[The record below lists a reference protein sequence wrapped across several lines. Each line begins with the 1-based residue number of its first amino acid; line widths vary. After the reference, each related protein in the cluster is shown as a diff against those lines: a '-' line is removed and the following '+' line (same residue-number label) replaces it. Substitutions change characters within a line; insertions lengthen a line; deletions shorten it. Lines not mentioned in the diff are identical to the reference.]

1 MLVEQLLE
9 KDIFEET
16 DKESI
21 VTVIILSN
29 SMFLESSRNPMNDA
43 DLFVRPSYCSL
54 TSGATR
60 RYDKA
65 MEKILSF

>member
-1 MLVEQLLE
+1 MTRLMLVEQLLE
-9 KDIFEET
+9 KDTFEET

-43 DLFVRPSYCSL
+43 DLFVRPSY
-54 TSGATR
+54 T
-60 RYDKA
+60 
-65 MEKILSF
+65 